1 LLLPQVVNLS
11 TIANSRSWLGAV
23 NLSRH
28 NSFSSPQQIVNQT
41 YCLDKFREGVSPDL
55 NITDLQICAMW
66 PGGGRDT
73 CSGDSGGPLVRYDI
87 NEPLVCASSVAA
99 LPCWGTSLASYV

>member
-1 LLLPQVVNLS
+1 VNL
-11 TIANSRSWLGAV
+11 LK
-23 NLSRH
+23 H
-28 NSFSSPQQIVNQT
+28 SFSSPQQIVNQT

-87 NEPLVCASSVAA
+87 NDPLVCASSVAA
-99 LPCWGTSLASYV
+99 LTFKGTSLASYVELDALDKNSKTFSIPAL